1 MDVHPPSSW
10 LVLHQR
16 SFNHH
21 QAALFHFS
29 LSFNIYCRN
38 LKCQIFS
45 PPVYIGDIDDKY
57 EVWGMHYLPNEGVA
71 FAFQCFFAF
80 ERFLHLS
87 GNRAEGIL
95 WSQPCLWQNLNP
107 SSGSFIRRSWCGW
120 PPHRLIDRRRDFKP
134 CIFHLQPGWSDK
146 NHLQKLSFYSTLINL
161 GENPGH
167 VIAGKEWEWCFDKT
181 ITRGLSFLGF
191 LVWEKPSLEGSRSYF
206 LFFGRSYILLMPTS
220 VRSWS
225 SSILQLFLMSN
236 HFTILCFSNVFPQIV
251 QYCAFTVGSSIT
263 VI

>member
-1 MDVHPPSSW
+1 MDVHQPSSW

-45 PPVYIGDIDDKY
+45 PPIYRWYRWQI
-57 EVWGMHYLPNEGVA
+57 WGMGNALSAKRRGCICISV
-71 FAFQCFFAF
+71 FFCIWTFFAF
-80 ERFLHLS
+80 KRDLS
-87 GNRAEGIL
+87 AEGIL

-134 CIFHLQPGWSDK
+134 
-146 NHLQKLSFYSTLINL
+146 SFFFTCNPVDQIKTISKSWAFTP
-161 GENPGH
+161 GENPGY
-167 VIAGKEWEWCFDKT
+167 VIAGKVKVWCNKFQK
-181 ITRGLSFLGF
+181 
-191 LVWEKPSLEGSRSYF
+191 
-206 LFFGRSYILLMPTS
+206 
-220 VRSWS
+220 
-225 SSILQLFLMSN
+225 
-236 HFTILCFSNVFPQIV
+236 H
-251 QYCAFTVGSSIT
+251 
-263 VI
+263 

>member
-1 MDVHPPSSW
+1 
-10 LVLHQR
+10 
-16 SFNHH
+16 
-21 QAALFHFS
+21 
-29 LSFNIYCRN
+29 
-38 LKCQIFS
+38 
-45 PPVYIGDIDDKY
+45 
-57 EVWGMHYLPNEGVA
+57 MHYLPNEGVA
-71 FAFQCFFAF
+71 FERFFCIWVFFAFESFFAF

-107 SSGSFIRRSWCGW
+107 SSGSFIRRSWCDW

-167 VIAGKEWEWCFDKT
+167 VIVGKEWEWCFDKT